1 MLDNSILYLY
11 NVATMYIHR
20 AKKKVKDK
28 VYTSTLL
35 MHNHREGKKI
45 RHKTIMNISKW
56 KESEIEA
63 LDRVLKGAR
72 GMTCEDI
79 EIKQSKS
86 IGAIWVFKKLS
97 DELGITEVLGETRS
111 AKVAMLLILS
121 RIITQGS
128 RRHAMHWKDT
138 QEIGYV
144 LGLEDLKKD
153 ELYNALDELDNRQK
167 DIEKELFKK
176 RYGVTPP
183 SLYLYDVTS
192 SYLEGS
198 KNELGNWGYNRDG
211 KKGTQQIVIGLL
223 MGEDGHPISV
233 EVFEGNTCDTKTV
246 VNQIEALKYRFCVK
260 KVTLVGDKGMIKGPQ
275 IETLSDEGITYITSI
290 TKAQIQ
296 TLIKNETF
304 QLSLFE
310 DRLIEVTDEDI
321 RYIMRRNPVRQI
333 EMAETRNQKLS
344 RVKEYVDQENKN
356 LSEKPKRKLI
366 TSQNL
371 IQNKIDKLKLS
382 KIVTLSVVGE
392 RRLIIEINESKKQK
406 EAELDGCYVLKTNVQ
421 AETKTPQQIHQ
432 QYKQLA
438 VVESAFRTIKT
449 TCLEVRPIY
458 VRKKSRTRGHV
469 FLTMLAF
476 MLVTTFNKKTVSIED
491 ITTPEKISALDH
503 IHTITFSIFDKSFKK
518 IPPPSD
524 STKQILEALEITLP
538 SDAALNKEPV
548 VA

>member
-1 MLDNSILYLY
+1 
-11 NVATMYIHR
+11 
-20 AKKKVKDK
+20 
-28 VYTSTLL
+28 

-176 RYGVTPP
+176 RYGASPP

-198 KNELGNWGYNRDG
+198 KNEL
-211 KKGTQQIVIGLL
+211 
-223 MGEDGHPISV
+223 
-233 EVFEGNTCDTKTV
+233 
-246 VNQIEALKYRFCVK
+246 LKYRFCVK

-275 IETLSDEGITYITSI
+275 IETLSDEGISYITSI

-344 RVKEYVDQENKN
+344 RVKEYVNQENKN

-432 QYKQLA
+432 QYKQVA

-449 TCLEVRPIY
+449 TCLEIRPIY